1 MSSVVDTGTP
11 PFGVGRG
18 VVERFDDFAGW
29 GAVREPD
36 GTERFFHCT
45 RIADGTRTIEA
56 GASVTF
62 VLAPV
67 GMGTWEAVDL
77 RPAPPA

>member
-1 MSSVVDTGTP
+1 MSSNAAVGTA

-18 VVERFDDFAGW
+18 VVDRFDDFAGW
-29 GAVREPD
+29 GAVRESD

-45 RIADGTRTIEA
+45 RIADGSRAIEV
-56 GASVTF
+56 GATVTF
-62 VLAPV
+62 LLAPV
-67 GMGTWEAVDL
+67 GLGTWEAVDL